1 MEEIPEIGSTSST
14 YSTSTHSTS
23 FVRQM
28 EENEDANLNKSN
40 ECEDRPKEK
49 KQKRRKLD
57 QTHEEVCKIV
67 EVLEKD
73 RGPSMDDCM
82 EILHRLLTYEDPQ
95 YFVATNALC
104 KRKEYRVLWMGMPSD
119 EERIAWIRSLRKKTL
134 MYFVLK
140 MLNGAVNVVAD
151 KYYLVDAAYAHTRG
165 FMAPY
170 RNARYWLNDFRSGGR
185 ANTKEEVFNQ
195 CHSRL
200 RNIIERAFGVLKSHF
215 PILKR
220 MPSYSFDAQRRIVL
234 ACFTLHNFLRK
245 TSINDELFSQY
256 DDEEVQLENSTQNQ
270 TPSLDNSFR
279 ASEQLFMQKLREQI
293 ANQLF
298 SNA

>member
-1 MEEIPEIGSTSST
+1 M
-14 YSTSTHSTS
+14 
-23 FVRQM
+23 
-28 EENEDANLNKSN
+28 
-40 ECEDRPKEK
+40 
-49 KQKRRKLD
+49 
-57 QTHEEVCKIV
+57 
-67 EVLEKD
+67 
-73 RGPSMDDCM
+73 
-82 EILHRLLTYEDPQ
+82 
-95 YFVATNALC
+95 
-104 KRKEYRVLWMGMPSD
+104 
-119 EERIAWIRSLRKKTL
+119 
-134 MYFVLK
+134 
-140 MLNGAVNVVAD
+140 
-151 KYYLVDAAYAHTRG
+151 DAAYTHTRG

-200 RNIIERAFGVLKSHF
+200 RNVIERAFGVLKSRF

-279 ASEQLFMQKLREQI
+279 ASEQLFMQELREQI